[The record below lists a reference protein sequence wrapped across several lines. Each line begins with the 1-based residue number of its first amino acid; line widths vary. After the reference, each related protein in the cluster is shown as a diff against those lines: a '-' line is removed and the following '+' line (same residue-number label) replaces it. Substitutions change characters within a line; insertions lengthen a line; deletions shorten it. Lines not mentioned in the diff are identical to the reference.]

1 MAAAVSISCMVAIY
15 YIDVHQWFVGK
26 VKEKRDDD
34 DTWGVQFGRS
44 IWPATL
50 DDSSYGE
57 NKLWI
62 IVTKKQGASAAK
74 KRPADTTDDTAS
86 AESEA
91 GGTVVQPSIV
101 VEAGAATDSDAGVVC
116 SYASVAGLGCKSQ
129 TPSQELSKCSERGC
143 NTLLHRTCFAH
154 HFPSQVEGVFGYS
167 KRRCPQHAQDAR

>member
-1 MAAAVSISCMVAIY
+1 MVAIY
-15 YIDVHQWFVGK
+15 YIDVHRWFVGN

-57 NKLWI
+57 SKLWI

-74 KRPADTTDDTAS
+74 KRPADTTDAASLDDTAS

-116 SYASVAGLGCKSQ
+116 
-129 TPSQELSKCSERGC
+129 
-143 NTLLHRTCFAH
+143 
-154 HFPSQVEGVFGYS
+154 
-167 KRRCPQHAQDAR
+167 